1 MSIFFTNI
9 VDEKNEVHKL
19 HKEEPLRKMPPNT
32 GYDYEE
38 KAVLSKSYWNPK
50 KKYGL
55 TTRFLEIIKQP

>member
-1 MSIFFTNI
+1 M
-9 VDEKNEVHKL
+9 VDEKDEVHKL

-50 KKYGL
+50 RKIWVNHA
-55 TTRFLEIIKQP
+55 FLRDN